1 MILLPLINLE
11 EEVEVVKMIKDEEAV
26 VTGAV
31 IRITEL
37 EMKGLKGFN
46 RGEGRE
52 KEVDRDK
59 GRDRDREEHKDRDHI
74 GR

>member
-1 MILLPLINLE
+1 
-11 EEVEVVKMIKDEEAV
+11 MIKDEEAV

-37 EMKGLKGFN
+37 EMKGLKNFN

>member
-1 MILLPLINLE
+1 
-11 EEVEVVKMIKDEEAV
+11 MIKDEEAV
-26 VTGAV
+26 TGAV
-31 IRITEL
+31 IRIIEL

-59 GRDRDREEHKDRDHI
+59 DRDRDRDRDREEHKDRDHI